1 MHFFSNCNRLHLWC
15 KCPILALITDY
26 NTCCL
31 HIQIFLLCQYRNMY
45 GYIPTTATQ
54 NMKLSMF
61 KIVSVDTESIMCQW
75 CHAQKVSLDR
85 HLMADTLKS
94 NT

>member
-1 MHFFSNCNRLHLWC
+1 MYNNNTRDYLFYCVIREYYMMHIEF
-15 KCPILALITDY
+15 
-26 NTCCL
+26 
-31 HIQIFLLCQYRNMY
+31 
-45 GYIPTTATQ
+45 
-54 NMKLSMF
+54 
-61 KIVSVDTESIMCQW
+61 MCQW